1 MAIMKFPLLP
11 KEEKKIMQLA
21 SVAFFFALLIIRLLS
36 STTSD
41 EGDSVMHYLFA
52 KYAFKHPDHFFH
64 QWAKPVYVLVMAPFA
79 QFGFKAVQIV
89 NLIFT
94 AINFYLVYRLAVKLL
109 IPKAWMASLIYA
121 SLPIAVLTSMSGLT
135 EPLFACVLLLS
146 MLFITEKKYYAGL
159 ILLSFL
165 PFVRSEGLVICCVL
179 LVYLF
184 VIEKYELIPLLT
196 TGHIIYSLAGSFVH
210 GDIMWVF
217 NKLSYA
223 TLSSAYGSGK
233 WGHFFEVMPWMA
245 GVIVQY
251 LLWIGMFFGFILFVR
266 YLRKKLAAHEI
277 YELWLV
283 YAVFAS
289 VFVAHTVFWAL
300 GIFNS
305 MGLSRPFAGVAPFI
319 AIIALRGIQ
328 YISSPLQQWAAAK
341 YLQLALLAAVLIFPY
356 TSNFY
361 AYKWKRDWILKADQR
376 AQLRLVDF
384 IKTNY
389 PDYRKYTFYHALP
402 WISVQLKQDWFDPK
416 QHIHISDA
424 FRLNQFKTGDL
435 LIWDDWFA
443 VVEGNAT
450 LESIEK
456 DARFEKIK
464 TEEEKDFWGGTR
476 KTVLFRY
483 HYPR

>member
-1 MAIMKFPLLP
+1 MKFPSLP

-184 VIEKYELIPLLT
+184 VIEKYELIPLLA

-266 YLRKKLAAHEI
+266 YLRKKLAPHEI

-341 YLQLALLAAVLIFPY
+341 YLQLALLAAVLILPY

-361 AYKWKRDWILKADQR
+361 AYKWERDWILKADQR

-389 PDYRKYTFYHALP
+389 PDYRKYTFYHVLP
-402 WISVQLKQDWFDPK
+402 WVSVQLKQDWFDPK

>member
-1 MAIMKFPLLP
+1 
-11 KEEKKIMQLA
+11 
-21 SVAFFFALLIIRLLS
+21 
-36 STTSD
+36 
-41 EGDSVMHYLFA
+41 
-52 KYAFKHPDHFFH
+52 
-64 QWAKPVYVLVMAPFA
+64 
-79 QFGFKAVQIV
+79 
-89 NLIFT
+89 
-94 AINFYLVYRLAVKLL
+94 
-109 IPKAWMASLIYA
+109 
-121 SLPIAVLTSMSGLT
+121 
-135 EPLFACVLLLS
+135 LS
-146 MLFITEKKYYAGL
+146 MLFIAQKKYYAGL

-184 VIEKYELIPLLT
+184 VMEKYELIPLLA
-196 TGHIIYSLAGSFVH
+196 TGHIVYSLAGSFIY

-223 TLSSAYGSGK
+223 TLTSAYGSGK
-233 WGHFFEVMPWMA
+233 WGHFFDVMPWMA
-245 GVIVQY
+245 GLVVQY
-251 LLWIGMFFGFILFVR
+251 LLWIGMFFGFILLVR
-266 YLRKKLAAHEI
+266 YLRKKLVAHEVL
-277 YELWLV
+277 ELWLV

-289 VFVAHTVFWAL
+289 VFVAHTIFWAL

-305 MGLSRPFAGVAPFI
+305 MGLSRPFAGVAPFM

-328 YISSPLQQWAAAK
+328 YFSAPLQQWTVAK

-356 TSNFY
+356 TSSIY
-361 AYKWKRDWILKADQR
+361 GYKWERDWILKADQR
-376 AQLRLVDF
+376 AQLRLVNY

-389 PDYRKYTFYHALP
+389 PDYKKHTFYHVLP
-402 WISVQLKQDWFDPK
+402 WVSVELKQDWFDPK

-424 FRLNQFKTGDL
+424 FRLDQFKTGDF

-450 LESIEK
+450 LEAMEK

-464 TEEEKDFWGGTR
+464 TEQEKDFWGTTR

-483 HYPR
+483 NYPR